1 MKKIS
6 ISLTIL
12 ILWTLFMSC
21 GNTTKETPEVV
32 IIEKSTMPEES
43 ELHKQTW
50 MGFVANDYIWETRQ
64 IAEVKRNLALIAK
77 FGDKEVDENAFKIVQ
92 KEFPNRVIEQIA
104 IDGIA
109 SGGGSIHCAT
119 QQEPKL

>member
-6 ISLTIL
+6 TSLTIL
-12 ILWTLFMSC
+12 ILGTLFMSC
-21 GNTTKETPEVV
+21 GNTTKEIPEVV

-64 IAEVKRNLALIAK
+64 IPEVKRNLALTAK
-77 FGDKEVDENAFKIVQ
+77 FGNKEADENAFKIVQ
-92 KEFPNRVIEQIA
+92 KEFPNRVI
-104 IDGIA
+104 
-109 SGGGSIHCAT
+109 
-119 QQEPKL
+119 